1 MTAIIVISI
10 FVIATI
16 YVHNRGKHKLRFQ
29 RQILDHSTFFAPIN
43 CIMYASSSVPNK
55 PYIDTN
61 AFPELKLLEDN
72 WEVIKQ
78 EALALTEQE
87 RITKSDKYNDVG
99 FNSFFRRG
107 WKRFYLKWYK
117 GPLPS
122 ATRLCPKTVEL
133 LSQIPYVK
141 AAMFATLPAGSE
153 LYPHRDPYAGSLRYH
168 LGLVT
173 PNHDDCNIT
182 VDGETYSWRDGESVI
197 FDETFI
203 HYAHNNTEQN
213 RIILFCDIERPVN
226 NIFARLVNKLFG
238 ATMARATA
246 SPNTSEDKTGLLNR
260 IFGLVYPL
268 RLSGKKL
275 KEFNKT
281 LYYIVKYL
289 LFALVLYAII
299 F

>member
-1 MTAIIVISI
+1 MTPFIRNI
-10 FVIATI
+10 F
-16 YVHNRGKHKLRFQ
+16 F
-29 RQILDHSTFFAPIN
+29 
-43 CIMYASSSVPNK
+43 
-55 PYIDTN
+55 TN
-61 AFPELKLLEDN
+61 E
-72 WEVIKQ
+72 
-78 EALALTEQE
+78 
-87 RITKSDKYNDVG
+87 
-99 FNSFFRRG
+99 
-107 WKRFYLKWYK
+107 
-117 GPLPS
+117 
-122 ATRLCPKTVEL
+122 
-133 LSQIPYVK
+133 
-141 AAMFATLPAGSE
+141 
-153 LYPHRDPYAGSLRYH
+153 
-168 LGLVT
+168 
-173 PNHDDCNIT
+173 
-182 VDGETYSWRDGESVI
+182 
-197 FDETFI
+197 
-203 HYAHNNTEQN
+203 N